1 MEDHLLRATVPGV
14 RAFAAVTTNLTEE
27 ARRRHNSYPVA
38 TAALGRTM
46 TGALLLAANLKTSES
61 LTIRIKGD
69 GPLGEVIA
77 DARANGT
84 VRGYVRNSQ
93 VELSL
98 NQLGKL
104 DVGGA
109 IGQGHLYLT
118 RFTNLKQP
126 FTGSSELVS
135 GEIAEDLTQYLYV
148 SEQTPSSVA
157 LGVKVNPNLTVL
169 AAGGFIIQALPN
181 ADDEVLAQIEQN
193 LKTLPSV
200 STMVEAGATSRSML
214 ERVFETLPIQWYE
227 HQGLSFECTCSR
239 DKVSAM
245 LISLGNDEISELE
258 SKGQAEIICHFCNEH
273 YYFEPEELRKFR
285 KGPEGS

>member
-1 MEDHLLRATVPGV
+1 MDDHLLRATVPGV
-14 RAFAAVTTNLTEE
+14 RAFAAVTTNLAEE

-46 TGALLLAANLKTSES
+46 TGALLLAANLKTTES

-77 DARANGT
+77 DAKANGT
-84 VRGYVRNSQ
+84 VRGYVKNPHVQ
-93 VELSL
+93 LPL

-104 DVGGA
+104 DVGGGV
-109 IGQGHLYLT
+109 GQGHLYLT

-126 FTGSSELVS
+126 FTGSTELVS

-157 LGVKVNPNLTVL
+157 LGVKVSPDLTVL
-169 AAGGFIIQALPN
+169 AAGGLIIQALPN

-200 STMVEAGATSRSML
+200 STMVESGASSRNIL
-214 ERVFETLPIQWYE
+214 EHVFETLPIQWYE
-227 HQGLSFECTCSR
+227 HQALSFECTCSK

-245 LISLGNDEISELE
+245 LVSLGDNEIAELE

-273 YYFEPEELRKFR
+273 YYFEQEELRKLR
-285 KGPEGS
+285 KD